1 MPEGPEIKRA
11 ADRLAKAIVNRPLT
25 QVFFAF
31 DALKPYEKTLVDQQ
45 VVEVRPRGKALLTRF
60 TNQLS
65 IYSHNQLYGVWY
77 VKQVGNYPNTN
88 RQLRLAIHTEKKS
101 ALLYSA
107 SDIYV
112 LNDDEIAGHPFLKK
126 LGPDLLDERTT
137 IEEIYDRYTAPQ
149 FRRRGLAG
157 LLLNQ
162 EFLCGP
168 GNYLRSEILFV
179 AGVWP
184 WARPMDCT
192 DGQLW
197 ALAQA
202 SCEVTRQSYMT
213 NGITNAIDI
222 ANDLKARGQSRRM
235 YRHWVFSRWG
245 KGCHRCGDVVQKVTI
260 ANRRLYYCPTC
271 QPKLTRS

>member
-11 ADRLAKAIVNRPLT
+11 ADRIAKAIVKKPLKE
-25 QVFFAF
+25 VFFAF
-31 DALKPYEKTLVDQQ
+31 DDLKHYEGVFAQEQ
-45 VVEVRPRGKALLTRF
+45 VVSVQPRGKALLTRF
-60 TNQLS
+60 SNDLS

-77 VKQVGNYPNTN
+77 VKKADNFPTTK
-88 RQLRLAIHTEKKS
+88 RQLRLAIHAEKKS

-112 LNDDEIAGHPFLKK
+112 LNDDEIAAHPFLKK
-126 LGPDLLDERTT
+126 LGPDLLDEAMTV
-137 IEEIYDRYTAPQ
+137 EDVYARYRDPK

-192 DGQLW
+192 DEQLW
-197 ALAQA
+197 LLAQA
-202 SCEVTRQSYMT
+202 SIDITRQSYQT
-213 NGITNAIDI
+213 NGITNALDI
-222 ANDLKARGQSRRM
+222 ANDLKSRGQTRRM

-245 KGCHRCGDVVQKVTI
+245 QGCYRCGDVIRKESI

-271 QPKLTRS
+271 QPDLSAS

>member
-11 ADRLAKAIVNRPLT
+11 ADRIAKAIVNQPLT
-25 QVFFAF
+25 EVFFAF
-31 DALKPYEKTLVDQQ
+31 EGLKSYEAAFLESQ
-45 VVEVRPRGKALLTRF
+45 VVSVQPRGKALLTRF

-77 VKQVGNYPNTN
+77 VKRAGNYPDTN
-88 RQLRLAIHTEKKS
+88 RQLRLAIHTAKKS

-137 IEEIYDRYTAPQ
+137 FDEIYDRYTDAK
-149 FRRRGLAG
+149 FRRRGLGG

-184 WARPMDCT
+184 WARPIDCT
-192 DGQLW
+192 DQQLQQ
-197 ALAQA
+197 LAEA
-202 SCEVTRQSYMT
+202 SLAVTRQSYQT
-213 NGITNAIDI
+213 NGITNSLDI
-222 ANDLKARGQSRRM
+222 ANDLKAKGETRRM

-245 KGCHRCGDVVQKVTI
+245 KGCYRCGDVIRKETI

-271 QPKLTRS
+271 QPDLSVT